1 MLQTALRMPFH
12 FCISSL
18 FLCYSLRS
26 RESKM
31 LLGQLQS
38 SHPLSSF
45 LCCARKNTGVL
56 SLLHGKENLQQIWRS
71 DRGFGSTFRKQK
83 AKRQHDFKFQT
94 YFLPKLSLQHPC
106 TDIDSSPVC
115 LCFIHIK
122 DSLTWCCAIS
132 MFLIQL
138 WRVQLLVELP
148 ENLWKDVP
156 NQPTDQWTA
165 DVWTKESSF
174 EVRKES
180 RYT

>member
-174 EVRKES
+174 EVRKS